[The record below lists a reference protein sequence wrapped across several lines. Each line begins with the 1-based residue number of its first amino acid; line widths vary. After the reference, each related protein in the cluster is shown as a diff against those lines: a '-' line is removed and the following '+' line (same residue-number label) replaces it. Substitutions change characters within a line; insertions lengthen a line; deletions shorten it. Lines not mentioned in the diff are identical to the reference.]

1 MATVQ
6 QLTDRLRAEIGDTA
20 RAFTDTF
27 TGDGV
32 TSRFQLS
39 TAPVQ
44 GYTLVI
50 KSTTAAL
57 TATVTAASASA
68 GTITYTASNAFL
80 VGQTVSISGLS
91 TTAFNIS
98 NAVITAATST
108 YFRISNAATGTAVA
122 GALGTAILTSV
133 TTDISSNVSVEEG
146 VGVIVLANSVVPINN
161 STITVTGQSYRYFTD
176 SEITYYINTAF
187 LEHAAHTTDTAGSRI
202 TQIGLLPPLEE
213 YPVVLLASTLALYTL
228 ANDSA
233 FDIDIIS
240 PDGVSIP
247 RSERYRQLMEML
259 QARREQY
266 KEICTMLNIGM
277 FRIEVQTL
285 RRISR
290 LTNRYIPVYRP
301 QEIDDHSLPQRVSL
315 NMPDYG
321 DITPPSPA
329 MNRDLSMYS
338 GDDFKIDLRFGFDLT
353 SYTPK
358 AQIRMFTDSS
368 YAQIGPV
375 ILGTFIIT
383 KITSTTTVVDT
394 LRLTLPGSVTAALP
408 RTAYYDLQMTNNTD
422 STVRTY
428 ITGKVFTREEVTT

>member
-1 MATVQ
+1 
-6 QLTDRLRAEIGDTA
+6 
-20 RAFTDTF
+20 
-27 TGDGV
+27 
-32 TSRFQLS
+32 
-39 TAPVQ
+39 
-44 GYTLVI
+44 
-50 KSTTAAL
+50 
-57 TATVTAASASA
+57 
-68 GTITYTASNAFL
+68 
-80 VGQTVSISGLS
+80 
-91 TTAFNIS
+91 
-98 NAVITAATST
+98 
-108 YFRISNAATGTAVA
+108 
-122 GALGTAILTSV
+122 
-133 TTDISSNVSVEEG
+133 
-146 VGVIVLANSVVPINN
+146 
-161 STITVTGQSYRYFTD
+161 VTGQSYRYFTD

-213 YPVVLLASTLALYTL
+213 YPVVLLASTMALYTL